1 MVEKRELI
9 GSYYVRL
16 LESHINFGNNDPKRA
31 KKRKDEAYL
40 PIPAQYAYAYK
51 IKHDEFQ
58 CRFNNTGEEVV
69 LKATGTQSK
78 REYAKNLH
86 GSGNLKI
93 LYDWYKIWD
102 AEPGDYVIVKVFTN
116 NYLELIP
123 IKQKQKDLIKKY
135 KITGIK
141 GKIDFEKVKLLN
153 PRQFI
158 KESCRLIDLKVSN
171 NSSLIFDYNFFSD
184 KYRDNTEDPVVTL
197 IIGVNGAGKS
207 RALGIITEIFG
218 ALQSESIRRNLAY
231 DKYILRYNIGGNLF
245 EVQIIDRQIII
256 HRNNELLD
264 VDALNSEKSSFP
276 NKVLALSFM
285 VNDKFIFNPVQ
296 DSRYVYL
303 GMRATSNALWVS
315 TLNNKVAEYILNLA
329 NCQKLWPIMHAIAE
343 YLDICAKV
351 KISFEF
357 HNKIVSIDEIKYYTK
372 SNWLDMLKKR
382 AIELEEQNTYRK
394 DSIKRLS
401 KSDYEELAAFL
412 WNTLHGKNY
421 TQLDFIIE
429 ETSNKQEI
437 DIVQEKYRLIKL
449 LRDFEFVKNIS
460 LSLMKN
466 NEWFS
471 FDDAS
476 SGEKNIFY
484 SVFAIENNIENNSV
498 ILIDEPEISLHP
510 NWQMKYIGFLKK
522 LFRKY
527 SSCHFIIATHSPYLV
542 SDLDINSSSLVLA
555 DIENGKHIS
564 QNIDYSTYA
573 WSVENILYNVFKVR
587 TIGNAYFEMD
597 LREIISYIRE
607 DNKERLPRIKELYEK
622 LSKYTFCKNDPLLKI
637 LDEVKE
643 YIQKNA

>member
-1 MVEKRELI
+1 MTKKRELI

-16 LESHINFGNNDPKRA
+16 LESHIKFGNNDPERA

-40 PIPAQYAYAYK
+40 PIPAQYAYAYN

-58 CRFNNTGEEVV
+58 CRFENTGENVI

-86 GSGNLKI
+86 GSGNLRI
-93 LYDWYKIWD
+93 LYDWYKKWD

-123 IKQKQKDLIKKY
+123 VKQNQTDLIKKY
-135 KITGIK
+135 RITGIN
-141 GKIDFEKVKLLN
+141 GKIDFAKEKPTDLK
-153 PRQFI
+153 QFV
-158 KESCRLIDLKVSN
+158 KESCRLIDLKVCN
-171 NSSLIFDYNFFSD
+171 NYSLIFEYNFFSD
-184 KYRDNTEDPVVTL
+184 NYRDNADDPVVTL

-218 ALQSESIRRNLAY
+218 ALQSESIRKNLKY
-231 DKYILRYNIGGNLF
+231 DKYVLRYIIGGNLI
-245 EVQIIDRQIII
+245 EVEINNRQIII
-256 HRNNELLD
+256 HKNNELKD
-264 VDALNSEKSSFP
+264 NDAQSSEKQLFP

-296 DSRYVYL
+296 GSRYVYL
-303 GMRATSNALWVS
+303 GMRATSNAVWIS

-329 NCQKLWPIMHAIAE
+329 NSQKLWPIMHAIAE

-357 HNKIVSIDEIKYYTK
+357 HNKIASMDKTEYYTK
-372 SNWLDMLKKR
+372 SNWIDMLKKR
-382 AIELEEQNTYRK
+382 ANELEEQNTYRK

-401 KSDYEELAAFL
+401 DSDYEELATFL
-412 WNTLHGKNY
+412 KNTFLGKNPM
-421 TQLDFIIE
+421 QIDLIIE

-437 DIVQEKYRLIKL
+437 DIVQGKYRLIKL

-466 NEWFS
+466 GEWFS

-522 LFRKY
+522 LFKKY
-527 SSCHFIIATHSPYLV
+527 SSCHFVIATHSPYLV

-587 TIGNAYFEMD
+587 TTGNAYFEMD

-607 DNKERLPRIKELYEK
+607 DNKDKLPRIEELYEK
-622 LSKYTFCKNDPLLKI
+622 LSKYTFCEGDPLLRI